1 MGLDD
6 STCVKEI
13 IDKEYR
19 RNVGGVMFE
28 AKWLKKFLECVKGM
42 NPEIEVEQLALNRI
56 NKGKFI
62 SRHIVINRTSK
73 SKKSLVI
80 KQNLKERVSKIT

>member
-6 STCVKEI
+6 STRVKEI

-62 SRHIVINRTSK
+62 PRHIVI
-73 SKKSLVI
+73 
-80 KQNLKERVSKIT
+80 KQNFKVKEKSCNKTEPQRKGE